1 MKNLETIKLETLTS
15 VELENTNGGCSICY
29 EAGAA
34 LVRYLK
40 SFFE

>member
-15 VELENTNGGCSICY
+15 LELENTNGGCAICF

-34 LVRYLK
+34 LIRWIK
-40 SFFE
+40 SL

>member
-1 MKNLETIKLETLTS
+1 MKNLETIKLEALTS

-34 LVRYLK
+34 LVRWIK
-40 SFFE
+40 SLF